1 MYDFGK
7 KKNKKL
13 LAGIII
19 VVVAAMLQRCLQRYY
34 KCIPPFC
41 FHVKYTKNPRVSQT
55 YSCLC
60 TLKRKARMGYNER
73 KQSICLAKQALAEQR
88 TDISEGRI

>member
-19 VVVAAMLQRCLQRYY
+19 VVAA
-34 KCIPPFC
+34 
-41 FHVKYTKNPRVSQT
+41 HVSDNGACSVIISVFRWFLAKYTKNPRVSQT